1 MIGTIKVYLGKQ
13 DNGGSL
19 SSGCLLSDVNQAGES
34 WNDRRRKEGS
44 EMPRKTSLNVDEIL
58 IEQLAR
64 GASQTEAG
72 KAAGVGRKAVYL
84 RLQKPEFR
92 KAIEDF
98 RSELLDQTVGK
109 LAGGIGKAIDRLE
122 HLMAKASPD
131 AAQVQAARA
140 IADLT
145 VRFKEMHLEARLT
158 ELQTRL
164 EAMEEAQAIGARR

>member
-1 MIGTIKVYLGKQ
+1 
-13 DNGGSL
+13 
-19 SSGCLLSDVNQAGES
+19 
-34 WNDRRRKEGS
+34 
-44 EMPRKTSLNVDEIL
+44 MPRKSSLNVDEIL

-92 KAIEDF
+92 QSIEAF
-98 RSELLDQTVGK
+98 RAELLDQTVGM
-109 LAGGIGKAIDRLE
+109 LAGGIGRAVARLE
-122 HLMAKASPD
+122 HLMQKASPD

-145 VRFKEMHLEARLT
+145 IKFKELHLEAKLAEMEARLA
-158 ELQTRL
+158 
-164 EAMEEAQAIGARR
+164 AMEENRLSGRR

>member
-1 MIGTIKVYLGKQ
+1 
-13 DNGGSL
+13 
-19 SSGCLLSDVNQAGES
+19 
-34 WNDRRRKEGS
+34 
-44 EMPRKTSLNVDEIL
+44 MPRKTSIDTNEIL

-98 RSELLDQTVGK
+98 RAELLDQTVGK
-109 LAGGIGKAIDRLE
+109 LAGGIGKAIERLE
-122 HLMAKASPD
+122 HLMAKAVPD

-145 VRFKEMHLEARLT
+145 VKFKEMHLEARLT

-164 EAMEEAQAIGARR
+164 EVMEESRLSGRR

>member
-1 MIGTIKVYLGKQ
+1 
-13 DNGGSL
+13 
-19 SSGCLLSDVNQAGES
+19 
-34 WNDRRRKEGS
+34 
-44 EMPRKTSLNVDEIL
+44 MPRKSSINVDEIL

-64 GASQTEAG
+64 GASQTEAA

-98 RSELLDQTVGK
+98 RAELLDQTVGK
-109 LAGGIGKAIDRLE
+109 LAGGIGKAIERLE
-122 HLMAKASPD
+122 HLMAKAVPD

-145 VRFKEMHLEARLT
+145 VKFKEMHLEARMAD
-158 ELQTRL
+158 LQKRL
-164 EAMEEAQAIGARR
+164 EAVVASRLNGHRS

>member
-1 MIGTIKVYLGKQ
+1 
-13 DNGGSL
+13 
-19 SSGCLLSDVNQAGES
+19 
-34 WNDRRRKEGS
+34 
-44 EMPRKTSLNVDEIL
+44 MPRKTSINVDEIL

-92 KAIEDF
+92 QSVESF
-98 RSELLDQTVGK
+98 RAGLLDQSVGK

-122 HLMAKASPD
+122 HLMMKSALD
-131 AAQVQAARA
+131 GVQVQAAKA

-145 VRFKEMHLEARLT
+145 VKFKEMHLESRMAD
-158 ELQTRL
+158 LQTRL
-164 EAMEEAQAIGARR
+164 EAMEENRMSGRR